1 MAFWV
6 TERLVN
12 FVATIALLFCWDYF
26 PVCLFTFPHIYFGW
40 FGSLWHTFHFKKKLW
55 KDFKNYIPT
64 INWSFYWLAHFEC
77 LYPHSTDI
85 CATSTSS
92 RLQFLNSMLDT
103 SNFLDL
109 IANKFKAYF
118 FPNQHTATQSN
129 EKLYQAF
136 QELPKVGTTKIINL
150 R

>member
-12 FVATIALLFCWDYF
+12 LVATIALLFCWDYF

-40 FGSLWHTFHFKKKLW
+40 FGSLWHTYYFKKKLW

-118 FPNQHTATQSN
+118 IPINTLLHSQMKNSIRLS
-129 EKLYQAF
+129 KRF
-136 QELPKVGTTKIINL
+136 QRLGMGL
-150 R
+150 